1 MSEDPTPTD
10 ASPQEGADP
19 TRNGNHTPDRNGSVA
34 DLWARV
40 VELEREA
47 RFLSAKCNELRH
59 SCRDLLAEVGSPGP
73 LTEDQVRSV
82 RSDAPRLSQDEVFAE
97 YRRLREERA
106 AGVPPVS
113 PGTTAEQLSRR
124 IADLQPAVAALT
136 AQREA
141 LRPIFL
147 TLAGEVMPLE
157 PPTEEEIAEFW
168 RLAQGP
174 PGPSIG
180 DIIAEFEREHRP

>member
-1 MSEDPTPTD
+1 VSEDPINPDTPNGAGSPD
-10 ASPQEGADP
+10 A
-19 TRNGNHTPDRNGSVA
+19 NGVPASGRAHPLAG
-34 DLWARV
+34 LWARV

-47 RFLSAKCNELRH
+47 RFLSAKCDELRH

-73 LTEDQVRSV
+73 LTEDQIRSV

-106 AGVPPVS
+106 AGMLPVPP
-113 PGTTAEQLSRR
+113 GATAEQLSRR
-124 IADLQPAVAALT
+124 LADLQPAVAAL
-136 AQREA
+136 ASRRES

-147 TLAGEVMPLE
+147 ALAGEVMPIE